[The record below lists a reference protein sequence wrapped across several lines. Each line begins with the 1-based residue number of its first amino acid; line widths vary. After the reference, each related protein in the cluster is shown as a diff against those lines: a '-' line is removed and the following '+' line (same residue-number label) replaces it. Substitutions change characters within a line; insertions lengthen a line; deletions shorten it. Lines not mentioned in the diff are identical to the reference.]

1 MQVLRSTVPAESS
14 SQWSK
19 SSQQR
24 PRHHGAQSPAILSE
38 LLAHQIHEHNMPLSV
53 GWFSHSNRWVQCASR
68 RAGVENAPDC
78 YQAILQ
84 FLFGFLL
91 LSPQQLSE
99 SFPSTLLCSPPSNPH
114 PAVLSRSPLGL
125 QSTNLPMH
133 SLFHL
138 LIFVLVPSSFLVS
151 KDENYPRSSP
161 PPMFL
166 KLSRQLFWFLSFLT
180 ALFQSFSGF
189 SPAT

>member
-1 MQVLRSTVPAESS
+1 MLLATLSRGAPSWKPCWEAQGTWRAHVRVLRSTVPAESS

-38 LLAHQIHEHNMPLSV
+38 LPAHQIHEHNMPLSV

-99 SFPSTLLCSPPSNPH
+99 SFPSTLLRSPPSNPH
-114 PAVLSRSPLGL
+114 QRS
-125 QSTNLPMH
+125 
-133 SLFHL
+133 
-138 LIFVLVPSSFLVS
+138 
-151 KDENYPRSSP
+151 
-161 PPMFL
+161 
-166 KLSRQLFWFLSFLT
+166 
-180 ALFQSFSGF
+180 
-189 SPAT
+189 